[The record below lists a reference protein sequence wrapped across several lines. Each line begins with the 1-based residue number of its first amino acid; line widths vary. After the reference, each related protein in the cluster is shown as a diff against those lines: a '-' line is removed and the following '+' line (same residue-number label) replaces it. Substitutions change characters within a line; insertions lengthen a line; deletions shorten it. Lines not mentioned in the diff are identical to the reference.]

1 VRLGGM
7 TMRRILCAFVLLL
20 VASFMIVPCQSAFA
34 GASEQGEGI
43 RLEAGTGDRKG
54 VSLTVYNSDIALV
67 RDTRIIQFS
76 RGLNLVELSG
86 LAPKMDPTSIS
97 FTSLTDPKALK
108 TTEHNFDYAVVSR
121 QTLLERYIGEEIWL
135 IADGIRM
142 SARLISVD
150 GQGRLIVDVDGRI
163 ILDPPGSIELPS
175 LSSRLITRPT
185 LVWHAEAEWTRR
197 HEVEITYLTTGLNW
211 SADYVCILDNT
222 DKSCALTGWVTLDNK
237 SGATYRD
244 AKLKLI
250 AGNIHRLP
258 VALPVRGVK
267 ETMMVSESLT
277 DAEVAFEE
285 KPGFEYHTYTL
296 SGTTTVANN
305 QLKQIQL
312 LGAPYVSTKKLYF
325 FESSG
330 YRYAYDSSL
339 YPGQSETK
347 NAKTVLEFVNNEASG
362 LGRPL
367 PAGRVRVYKA
377 WSDGSMDLIGED
389 TISHTP
395 KDETVRLYI
404 GDAFDV
410 VGERIVTDFKVVEK
424 SREEAYCIKVRNRKD
439 EDIDVAV
446 VEKLYGDWTISSPVP
461 YEKRDA
467 NTAVFQVRV
476 PRNSEVE
483 ILFRV
488 HTKIK

>member
-1 VRLGGM
+1 
-7 TMRRILCAFVLLL
+7 MRRVSFALVLVI
-20 VASFMIVPCQSAFA
+20 VASFMIVPCDTALA
-34 GASEQGEGI
+34 GGSQYVEGI
-43 RLEAGTGDRKG
+43 RLQVGTDRRKD

-67 RDTRIIQFS
+67 RDTRFIQFS
-76 RGLNLVELSG
+76 KGLNLVEISG
-86 LAPKMDPTSIS
+86 LAANMDPTSVS
-97 FTSLTDPKALK
+97 FTSLTDPKDL
-108 TTEHNFDYAVVSR
+108 TTVEHNFDYAVVSR
-121 QTLLERYIGEEIWL
+121 QTLLEKYIGEEIWL

-150 GQGRLIVDVDGRI
+150 GQGRLIVDLDGRI
-163 ILDPPGSIELPS
+163 ILDPPGSIELPPLPS
-175 LSSRLITRPT
+175 GLITRPT

-197 HEVEITYLTTGLNW
+197 HEVEIAYLTTGLNW
-211 SADYVCILDNT
+211 SADYVCILDDT
-222 DKSCALTGWVTLDNK
+222 DESCALTGWVTLNNK

-250 AGNIHRLP
+250 AGNIHTLP
-258 VALPVRGVK
+258 VASPARGVAK
-267 ETMMVSESLT
+267 TMMVTES
-277 DAEVAFEE
+277 VADTGMVFEE
-285 KPGFEYHTYTL
+285 MPGFEYHTYTL

-312 LGAPYVSTKKLYF
+312 LESPHVSTKKLYF

-347 NAKTVLEFVNNEASG
+347 NAKTVLEFTNSEESG
-362 LGRPL
+362 LGMPL
-367 PAGRVRVYKA
+367 PAGRARMYKA
-377 WSDGSMDLIGED
+377 LSDGSMDFIGED
-389 TISHTP
+389 SISHTP
-395 KDETVRLYI
+395 RDEAVRLYV

-410 VGERIVTDFKVVEK
+410 VGERIVTDFKLVEK
-424 SREEAYCIKVRNRKD
+424 TREEAYCIKVRNRKD

-461 YEKRDA
+461 FEKRDA
-467 NTAVFQVRV
+467 NTAVFEVRV
-476 PRNSEVE
+476 PKNSEVE

-488 HTKIK
+488 HTKTK